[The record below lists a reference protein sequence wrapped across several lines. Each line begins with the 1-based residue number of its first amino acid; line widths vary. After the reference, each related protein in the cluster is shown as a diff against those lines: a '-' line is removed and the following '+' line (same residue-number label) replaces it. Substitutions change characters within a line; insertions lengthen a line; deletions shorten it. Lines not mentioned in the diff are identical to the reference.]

1 MSQGLQGQSHAQHAR
16 QDAPGLLYNY
26 TTKGNMLLAHRQE
39 YVAMG
44 LYHIAKAV
52 SFINSD
58 CKLVRTT
65 SDSFQSQASPSSFTL
80 DQPLTNLISNVQM
93 LASLGKFGMM

>member
-1 MSQGLQGQSHAQHAR
+1 M
-16 QDAPGLLYNY
+16 Y
-26 TTKGNMLLAHRQE
+26 RQE

-58 CKLVRTT
+58 CKLVGTADLHPVHT
-65 SDSFQSQASPSSFTL
+65 MQLFYLVSS
-80 DQPLTNLISNVQM
+80 S
-93 LASLGKFGMM
+93 LASLVFDSQSKIW

>member
-1 MSQGLQGQSHAQHAR
+1 MIDL
-16 QDAPGLLYNY
+16 
-26 TTKGNMLLAHRQE
+26 MCRQE

-58 CKLVRTT
+58 CKLV
-65 SDSFQSQASPSSFTL
+65 SMVVILPYAQIGGSKHSSARV
-80 DQPLTNLISNVQM
+80 IST
-93 LASLGKFGMM
+93 

>member
-1 MSQGLQGQSHAQHAR
+1 MC
-16 QDAPGLLYNY
+16 
-26 TTKGNMLLAHRQE
+26 RQE

-58 CKLVRTT
+58 CKLV
-65 SDSFQSQASPSSFTL
+65 SVCKH
-80 DQPLTNLISNVQM
+80 LTYG
-93 LASLGKFGMM
+93 A